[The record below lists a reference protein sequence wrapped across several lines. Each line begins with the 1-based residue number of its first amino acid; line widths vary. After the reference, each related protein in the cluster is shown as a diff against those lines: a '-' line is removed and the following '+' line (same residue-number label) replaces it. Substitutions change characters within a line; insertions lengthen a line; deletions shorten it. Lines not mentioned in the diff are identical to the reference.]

1 MSRGMLFAP
10 VNGEGVI
17 AALDLPQP
25 AYRVLLAL
33 RSRSEPGG
41 RVDMGQTQIAALLGL
56 SRPSVTSG
64 LRELILARLVT
75 KQRNGV
81 YRINAMLAGYE
92 SPASA
97 QRAIDDMEA
106 DDRLDDPNFVAR
118 YHQAAED
125 YREQLALERRK
136 RLHIAV
142 A

>member
-1 MSRGMLFAP
+1 MTDPQQPSPTTP
-10 VNGEGVI
+10 VNAEGVV

-25 AYRVLLAL
+25 AYRVLFAL

-41 RVDMGQTQIAALLGL
+41 RVEMGQSQIAALLGL

-92 SPASA
+92 WGSAEVSPKAAST
-97 QRAIDDMEA
+97 
-106 DDRLDDPNFVAR
+106 
-118 YHQAAED
+118 
-125 YREQLALERRK
+125 
-136 RLHIAV
+136 
-142 A
+142 

>member
-1 MSRGMLFAP
+1 MSNGLLFAP
-10 VNGEGVI
+10 VNGEGVV

-25 AYRVLLAL
+25 AYRVLFAL
-33 RSRSEPGG
+33 RSRSESGG
-41 RVDMGQTQIAALLGL
+41 RVEMGQNQIAALLGL

-64 LRELILARLVT
+64 LRELILARLVK

-92 SPASA
+92 SLSEA
-97 QRAIDDMEA
+97 QRAIDAMDI

-118 YHQAAED
+118 YHQAVAD
-125 YREQLALERRK
+125 YREQLARDRRK
-136 RLHIAV
+136 KLRV

>member
-1 MSRGMLFAP
+1 MSRGMLFTP
-10 VNGEGVI
+10 VNAEGVV

-25 AYRVLLAL
+25 AYRVLFAL

-41 RVDMGQTQIAALLGL
+41 RVEMGQSQIAALLGL

-81 YRINAMLAGYE
+81 YRINAMLAYYE
-92 SPASA
+92 SPVAA
-97 QRAIDDMEA
+97 QRAIDDMDI
-106 DDRLDDPNFVAR
+106 DDRLDQPDFVAQ
-118 YHQAAED
+118 YHKAVEK

-136 RLHIAV
+136 RLHV

>member
-1 MSRGMLFAP
+1 MSRGMLLFTP
-10 VNGEGVI
+10 VNAEGVV
-17 AALDLPQP
+17 AALDLPQT
-25 AYRVLLAL
+25 AYRVLFAL
-33 RSRSEPGG
+33 RSRSESGG
-41 RVDMGQTQIAALLGL
+41 RIEMGQNQIAALLGL

-92 SPASA
+92 STAAA
-97 QRAIDDMEA
+97 QRAIDDMDV
-106 DDRLDDPNFVAR
+106 DDRLDDPDFVAR
-118 YHQAAED
+118 YHQAVED

-136 RLHIAV
+136 KLRV